1 MGVANLVGKTESTV
15 SMQHQR
21 SLGNRYCSLAWLSL
35 VALLAHSTV
44 AFSDITSTSSD
55 SNLIQRQLFLDAE
68 KAFKERQFKTY
79 KIIFES
85 IDDDYPLKAFLE
97 YEDLQRRLYLLPY
110 ADVDRFLEQQAN
122 TYLHDALARD
132 WLEEIA
138 KKKNWHDYR
147 SYFLSSGLNSVKLQ
161 CLNLRARLYTS
172 DETALDEVA
181 ALWNVGKSQPEE
193 CDPVFASWKNAGRL
207 TPELAWDRLR
217 KSIRARERTL
227 ARYIAK
233 HMSPEQQKLANLY
246 LDVDRNP
253 KILNKLSRF
262 SNPSPEMHEI
272 ILHGIRRYSRIDA
285 EDALKQWERYDAKN
299 YFATAD
305 RTETQEYLITQL
317 AKQGHMATTEAL
329 IKSSNAKVSSDVT
342 EWLIRDALSDLD
354 WQRVYN
360 SLARLSAEDQ
370 QDARWLYWRA
380 RAMDELSITDPD
392 YPSSQ
397 QIYGSLALTRSFYGF
412 LSSDIL
418 GQNYTLVDK
427 PSNPTPEHMLS
438 VHSNLSMR
446 RASELLALDRGRQ
459 ARREWFYA
467 TRHMEPK
474 QLLAAG
480 KIAEH
485 WGWHRQS
492 IQAMIQAKHWDDLQL
507 RFPLAYQEELDLAAK
522 STQIEPTFLYAIARQ
537 ESAFAPEVRSPA
549 GAMGLMQL
557 MPATAKQTANK
568 IGVKYR
574 YWDLIKPSNNIE
586 LGSSYLH
593 QLLDQFKG
601 NRILAA
607 AAYNAGPNRVKQWI
621 SRQEKQIPYDVWIET
636 IPFHETRG
644 YVQNVL
650 SFSVIYGYR
659 LGDSTPLL
667 SEQNKNQFL
676 LGFSEIV
683 K

>member
-1 MGVANLVGKTESTV
+1 
-15 SMQHQR
+15 MQFR
-21 SLGNRYCSLAWLSL
+21 RIAGDKFCFITRTYL
-35 VALLAHSTV
+35 VALLVLPTLIFATSVSHS
-44 AFSDITSTSSD
+44 AASTTPSPD
-55 SNLIQRQLFLDAE
+55 PIQLQDQQRQQFLDAE
-68 KAFKERQFKTY
+68 KAFKERQFNTY
-79 KIIFES
+79 KIIFND
-85 IDDDYPLKAFLE
+85 IDDDYPLKAILE

-110 ADVDRFLEQQAN
+110 ADVDLFLEQQAG

-132 WLEEIA
+132 WLAALA

-147 SYFLSSGLNSVKLQ
+147 SYFLTSGLKRVKLQ
-161 CLNLRARLYTS
+161 CLNLRARLYTG
-172 DETALDEVA
+172 DETAFADVA
-181 ALWNVGKSQPEE
+181 TLWNVGKSQPSE
-193 CDPVFASWKNAGRL
+193 CDPLFASWKNAGHL
-207 TPELAWDRLR
+207 TSDLAWDRFR
-217 KSIRARERTL
+217 KSVRARERTL
-227 ARYIAK
+227 ARYIVR
-233 HMSPEQQKLANLY
+233 HMSPRQQTLANLY

-253 KILNKLSRF
+253 RILKKISRF
-262 SNPSPEMHEI
+262 SRPSPEMHEI
-272 ILHGIRRYSRIDA
+272 ILHGIRRYSRIDSA
-285 EDALKQWERYDAKN
+285 DAFKQWERYDAKN

-305 RTETQEYLITQL
+305 RTKTQEYLITQL
-317 AKQGHMATTEAL
+317 AKQGHMETAEAL
-329 IKSSNAKVSSDVT
+329 IKSSNARASSDLT
-342 EWLIRDALSDLD
+342 AWLIRDALGDLD

-360 SLARLSAEDQ
+360 TLVRLSSEDQ
-370 QDARWLYWRA
+370 QNNRWLYWRA
-380 RAMDELSITDPD
+380 RAMEELKISDPD

-418 GQNYTLVDK
+418 GQNYTLADK
-427 PSNPTPEHMLS
+427 PSNPSLET
-438 VHSNLSMR
+438 VDAVQSNLSMR
-446 RASELLALDRGRQ
+446 RASELLSIGRGRQ

-467 TRHMEPK
+467 TRNFAAQE
-474 QLLAAG
+474 LLAAG
-480 KIAEH
+480 KLAEQ

-507 RFPLAYQEELDLAAK
+507 RFPLAYQEELNLASK
-522 STQIEPTFLYAIARQ
+522 STKIETTFLYAIARQ

-557 MPATAKQTANK
+557 MPATAKETANK
-568 IGVKYR
+568 IGVKYK

-601 NRILAA
+601 NHILAA

-621 SRQEKQIPYDVWIET
+621 SKQDKQIPYDVWIET
-636 IPFHETRG
+636 IPFNETRG

-659 LGDSTPLL
+659 LGDKTPLL

-676 LGFSEIV
+676 LGFANIIN
-683 K
+683 